1 MSAIP
6 KVQLKANSQLVNFN
20 VNTKL
25 NSEIKVIN
33 GVETCLL
40 YTSPSPRD

>member
-1 MSAIP
+1 MIGVP

-25 NSEIKVIN
+25 GSAIKNLSLIHI
-33 GVETCLL
+33 
-40 YTSPSPRD
+40 